1 MNTEMTMD
9 YEPDQKDSIQHWN
22 RCLEAVATTKDK
34 ATYMLFYDH
43 FAPRLNSWL
52 LGVTKDAELAE
63 ELVQETM
70 LTVWRKSGQYDSSKA
85 AASTWLFRI
94 ARNMHVDH
102 LRRLKVRARA
112 DSMMLDV
119 EPDEPEVH
127 GGMHYDTA
135 RIRDAIKQLPVQQ
148 AQVIYKSYF
157 EGKSHQEIANDMDLP
172 LGSVKSSVRLAF
184 QKLSKVL
191 RP

>member
-1 MNTEMTMD
+1 MD
-9 YEPDQKDSIQHWN
+9 HEPDQKDSIQHWN

-70 LTVWRKSGQYDSSKA
+70 LTVWRKSGQYDSNKA

-94 ARNMHVDH
+94 ARNLHVDH
-102 LRRLKVRARA
+102 LRRLKVRTRA

-119 EPDEPEVH
+119 EPDEAEMQ

-135 RIRDAIKQLPVQQ
+135 RVRDAIKQLPVQQ

-157 EGKSHQEIANDMDLP
+157 EGKSHQEIASDMDLP